1 MNINGRDLNQQTL
14 VEVDLFL
21 LVLVTQL
28 LTNQGRVFLVSS
40 GMKIGKIEMI
50 SDYWNIKQ
58 DKNNR
63 SKNGLKSDRGFSSFG

>member
-21 LVLVTQL
+21 LGLVSQL
-28 LTNQGRVFLVSS
+28 LTNQGRFFLVSS

-50 SDYWNIKQ
+50 GDY
-58 DKNNR
+58 
-63 SKNGLKSDRGFSSFG
+63 

>member
-50 SDYWNIKQ
+50 SDYWNMKQ

-63 SKNGLKSDRGFSSFG
+63 SKNGLKIDRGFSSLG